1 MDICRQARGAAGGSS
16 IRFHASEERSI
27 SFAPTPLRGGPAKI
41 NNEETAAGYLML
53 MGRARLSADAISRV
67 R

>member
-1 MDICRQARGAAGGSS
+1 MQAGARRGWWIIDQVPC
-16 IRFHASEERSI
+16 IRRERSI
-27 SFAPTPLRGGPAKI
+27 SFAPTPRRGGPAKI